1 MRLLFVQ
8 SIAWLDRTS
17 GRNGVVRFLLCLLA
31 VTNLFNFSLFF
42 HELTVSAQTRVTET
56 SADGLMHVSLTLE
69 AQEIDV
75 AFSPFLEDSG
85 AANQAFLEG
94 IIGSRIRVGSL
105 DAHRALRL
113 GSLAPNVTVS
123 NSTESENDNVP
134 GAQESKSTL
143 WLSRNTQGWQLEIH
157 SGEDPEVNDI
167 YIVPLS
173 HRERALS
180 FSTFSASIHSTDD
193 EMGRLMFRWGRHA
206 WSADFRFD
214 ELPIPPR
221 RPRVS
226 GRGTAREA
234 DDDGTRIAR
243 RSMLNER
250 NETRVVWP
258 GGANVSVLFWKN
270 LDVDEADYSRVET
283 IRNDAVIE
291 MIHAPVLRFKS
302 DVPLRF
308 GGEEVPTGNLAVGFA
323 GAYGIWLKK
332 TADGWRLVFNNEPD
346 SWGTQYDQNFDAVEV
361 AVDYARGE
369 GAFRPL
375 GVTLV
380 PTGSHQGRLMVHWG
394 PHEWAADFV
403 IPVP

>member
-1 MRLLFVQ
+1 MRFM
-8 SIAWLDRTS
+8 
-17 GRNGVVRFLLCLLA
+17 LCLLV
-31 VTNLFNFSLFF
+31 VTSLVTLSVFFNVS
-42 HELTVSAQTRVTET
+42 TVSAQTPVPNTA
-56 SADGLMHVSLTLE
+56 ADRLMHVSLTLE
-69 AQEIDV
+69 AQEIGI

-94 IIGSRIRVGSL
+94 IVGSRVRVGSL

-113 GSLAPNVTVS
+113 GSLAPNLNVS
-123 NSTESENDNVP
+123 GSTESENDNVP
-134 GAQESKSTL
+134 GAQEPKSTL

-157 SGEDPEVNDI
+157 SGEDQDVNDI
-167 YIVPLS
+167 HIVPLS
-173 HRERALS
+173 YRERALS

-206 WSADFRFD
+206 WSADFRFE
-214 ELPIPPR
+214 ELPTPPK

-250 NETRVVWP
+250 NETRVVLP

-283 IRNDAVIE
+283 IRDDAVIE

-308 GGEEVPTGNLAVGFA
+308 GGEDVPTGNLAAGFA

-332 TADGWRLVFNNEPD
+332 IANGWRLVFNNEPD
-346 SWGTQYDQNFDAVEV
+346 SWGTQYDQDFDAVEV
-361 AVDYARGE
+361 AVDYMRGD

-380 PTGSHQGRLMVHWG
+380 PTGSHQGRLMIHWG